1 MENEYRFTEQ
11 EYLSELEKVLDE
23 RLDYLQDNIGEVFKS
38 EEAIKNMNKTISKL
52 KTKLEDIS
60 YNDAYYR
67 ISLKLDALSNDTKY
81 WSDRSICPDS
91 KKFIIMSILTNKLFK
106 VSFMCESFMCYS
118 DLMSVDMLPE
128 IMFIESGLFS
138 FDTWDDYHVNI
149 IENYYTDLR
158 CDEIT
163 KKECKEYAGKIP
175 NKLTIDWKGI
185 ASSLL
190 YYDDKYINIIN
201 ENTQKRDY
209 STTKL
214 TYGGKNE

>member
-52 KTKLEDIS
+52 KTKLENKMDDP
-60 YNDAYYR
+60 YAR
-67 ISLKLDALSNDTKY
+67 IKLKIDTLSNDTRY
-81 WSDRSICPDS
+81 WSERSISPDS
-91 KKFIIMSILTNKLFK
+91 KKFIIMAILTNKLFN

-118 DLMSVDMLPE
+118 DLMSADMLPE

-185 ASSLL
+185 ASSLI
-190 YYDDKYINIIN
+190 YYDKYINIIN
-201 ENTQKRDY
+201 ENT
-209 STTKL
+209 
-214 TYGGKNE
+214 